1 MTAADLLTRPTQAVQ
16 PSFTAVPVAVIIT
29 FPSPTSSWSA
39 ITTSA
44 TSVSATGGRLSSE
57 SPEDSSQAIRAVLTG
72 GESSTDRRS

>member
-1 MTAADLLTRPTQAVQ
+1 
-16 PSFTAVPVAVIIT
+16 VIIT